1 LKKLLS
7 LFTVLTVAVILA
19 SCTGTP
25 ATDSLVIFQNK
36 VEIDDVLST
45 YASTWGTENGLNV
58 EVQTC
63 GGDSCAYGTQLLAE
77 FQGNDQP
84 DIFVI
89 EGLGG
94 FNQYKDKIYQFSG
107 NEDWIDNTGLEFVFD
122 GEVYGFPVAIE
133 GWGMAYNKNILE
145 AAGLTVPAIG
155 APLSQADFREMFEA
169 VEEYYTDNSIT
180 DSAVVSM
187 AAAAGMT
194 WVTGLHNFNGYLSS
208 GLSYTDSTVID
219 QVNAGQLDDARF
231 GQYTDWV
238 ELLFEFAN
246 QSVLNTGG
254 YDEQVGLFASGKA
267 AFLHQGNWTDS
278 SYANSTFEMGYLPHG
293 VLATGNDSIF
303 IGAPSYYVINKDGA
317 NIENAKAFLE
327 DLAATPEGHDY
338 MVNEANMVPAFDSVT
353 LVPSTPLS
361 AAVLAWNQ
369 AGKAYAW
376 WQNDLPAGF
385 GMDTLGPIYS
395 ALADGQITRAQFIS
409 QVKTAIQNLA

>member
-1 LKKLLS
+1 MKKLLS

-133 GWGMAYNKNILE
+133 GWGMAYNKDILE